1 MDNNLKRVQGHDN
14 LYKNEETGLI
24 VSTDRDQTDS
34 LRDHYRLAKRHA
46 LSNIE
51 ARDDVKDLK
60 KDVEELKEMKQ
71 EMSDIKALLL
81 QLVNQEQT

>member
-1 MDNNLKRVQGHDN
+1 MKDLKRVDGHNN
-14 LYKNEETGLI
+14 LYKDTETGLI
-24 VSTDRDQTDS
+24 INTDRDKTDS
-34 LRDHYRLAKRHA
+34 LREHYRLAKRHA

-81 QLVNQEQT
+81 QLVNKDVT

>member
-1 MDNNLKRVQGHDN
+1 MDKEMKKVEGHN
-14 LYKNEETGLI
+14 TLYKNEETGLI
-24 VSTDRDQTDS
+24 LNTDKGQNDT
-34 LRDHYRLAKRHA
+34 LRDHYRLARKHA

-60 KDVEELKEMKQ
+60 KDVEELKELKQ

-81 QLVNQEQT
+81 QLVNKEQT